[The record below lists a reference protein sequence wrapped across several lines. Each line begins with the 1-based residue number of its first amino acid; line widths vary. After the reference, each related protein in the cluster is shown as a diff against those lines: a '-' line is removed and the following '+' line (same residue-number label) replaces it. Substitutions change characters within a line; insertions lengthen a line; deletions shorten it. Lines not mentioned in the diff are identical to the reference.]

1 MIFAVVDP
9 SVFVSALIGRADAAP
24 AQLVRAMAQARF
36 TPIISPLLVEELK
49 EVLERPKFSR
59 WAGDG
64 RGKAFLAAIVTCAA
78 MHADDLQAPA
88 AGLRDAEDEYLVKL
102 ARSRAADAL
111 VSVDRDLL
119 DASIGDV
126 RVVTP
131 RAFLTDLASS
141 SS

>member
-24 AQLVRAMAQARF
+24 AQLVRAMAQDRF
-36 TPIISPLLVEELK
+36 TPIVSPLLVEELT
-49 EVLERPKFSR
+49 EVLERPKFNR
-59 WAGDG
+59 WTGDG
-64 RGKAFLAAIVTCAA
+64 RGNAFVAAIVTCAA
-78 MHADDLQAPA
+78 MHADDPQAPA
-88 AGLRDAEDEYLVKL
+88 AGLSDADDEYLVKL
-102 ARSRAADAL
+102 ARSSVVDAL

-119 DASIGDV
+119 DARIGDV

-131 RAFLTDLASS
+131 RAFLSNLASS